1 MECLKD
7 PVSRQHVIK
16 KIGLIVREEMK
27 CMCSDRTNSVLI
39 SQEKT
44 YLSMFS
50 WDKLLG
56 ELEENA
62 PILLAILRECT
73 QTKVPRPNQMSV
85 LACVL
90 P

>member
-7 PVSRQHVIK
+7 SVSRQNVIK

-50 WDKLLG
+50 WDKLL
-56 ELEENA
+56 A
-62 PILLAILRECT
+62 RRTRRKCT
-73 QTKVPRPNQMSV
+73 CFVGNSS
-85 LACVL
+85 CVYTDKKAST
-90 P
+90 